1 MSPQKRGE
9 LTSRIWYEHCRQG
22 LLVYCLFQA
31 KNSPRR
37 VRHTRNTVLGRL
49 QSTLPKEDVSGRTTD
64 GFKRQLERQFE
75 ERSIA
80 GYSRLSKLLEQK
92 VIKGKEVIR
101 RKHHIQNTGLNQ
113 NTGFH
118 VTSEVNF
125 LFFIKA
131 FGCNVFTST
140 SNLAWTNRQKQME
153 ATHPKLLLF

>member
-9 LTSRIWYEHCRQG
+9 LMSRIWYKHCRQG

-37 VRHTRNTVLGRL
+37 VRHTRNTVPGRL

-113 NTGFH
+113 NTCFH